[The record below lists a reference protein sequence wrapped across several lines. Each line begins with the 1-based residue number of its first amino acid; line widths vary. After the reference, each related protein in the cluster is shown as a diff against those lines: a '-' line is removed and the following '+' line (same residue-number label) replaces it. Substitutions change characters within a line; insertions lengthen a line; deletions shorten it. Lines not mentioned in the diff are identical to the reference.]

1 LKLAGTPNADRPP
14 VGMCDSARCPQAT
27 HHPARP
33 VRAEHADQAKVFLGG
48 LGATRK
54 TEKPRLQSEYE
65 RAQRVLSEI
74 DAASSTVPDEES
86 A

>member
-1 LKLAGTPNADRPP
+1 MR
-14 VGMCDSARCPQAT
+14 SARCPQAT
-27 HHPARP
+27 HRP
-33 VRAEHADQAKVFLGG
+33 CHRPIWAEHADQAKVFLGG

-65 RAQRVLSEI
+65 RAQRVLSAI
-74 DAASSTVPDEES
+74 DAASGTVPDEES